1 MRLPMMFLL
10 PAAPLAAMEVQILTP
25 PANTMSFGRILAVSA
40 DGNQM
45 AGEAIVLA
53 GLGREA
59 VTWSAT
65 GGMVFAAI
73 SPTDPALEIATGISS
88 DGKVVAGWQRTTRD
102 NGFVRRTGGS
112 NPTLVNFKDYRVCAL
127 ARDGSIAVGT
137 DATGEKS
144 TSYNA
149 ARWNAVSG
157 ARTALADLAGGATDA
172 AFLAIS
178 ADKTTCVGYGHD
190 ASGRLAVRSVN
201 GGALAAVGDLT
212 GGRVFSE
219 ALGVSSDGSVIVG
232 RSLSSRGMEA
242 FRWTSAGGMVGLG
255 DLPGGAFVS
264 EATGVADD
272 GTVVVGVAESELGP
286 EVFVWTAAQGMR
298 SLRTVALAG
307 GLDFGGWQFTG
318 ACPVVSGDGNVLA
331 VNATDLGQDARF
343 LRISGLRGAAATTP
357 VAAVDCARTDD
368 TFRVRFTAE
377 PGLRYQ
383 MQCSETLGTA
393 AAWQDLG
400 GVITGDGTPAELSVP
415 VDRTACFFRLIV
427 VP

>member
-137 DATGEKS
+137 APTLGP
-144 TSYNA
+144 A
-149 ARWNAVSG
+149 PAVPQPPPTLQVLYC
-157 ARTALADLAGGATDA
+157 TALLP
-172 AFLAIS
+172 L
-178 ADKTTCVGYGHD
+178 
-190 ASGRLAVRSVN
+190 
-201 GGALAAVGDLT
+201 
-212 GGRVFSE
+212 
-219 ALGVSSDGSVIVG
+219 
-232 RSLSSRGMEA
+232 
-242 FRWTSAGGMVGLG
+242 MV
-255 DLPGGAFVS
+255 
-264 EATGVADD
+264 
-272 GTVVVGVAESELGP
+272 
-286 EVFVWTAAQGMR
+286 
-298 SLRTVALAG
+298 
-307 GLDFGGWQFTG
+307 
-318 ACPVVSGDGNVLA
+318 
-331 VNATDLGQDARF
+331 
-343 LRISGLRGAAATTP
+343 TP
-357 VAAVDCARTDD
+357 SQPTREMA
-368 TFRVRFTAE
+368 
-377 PGLRYQ
+377 
-383 MQCSETLGTA
+383 
-393 AAWQDLG
+393 
-400 GVITGDGTPAELSVP
+400 
-415 VDRTACFFRLIV
+415 
-427 VP
+427 